1 MRKEIIKVVG
11 IFFILLIIL
20 ALILFIT
27 GRISALVFWVLV
39 IISALVAYKILPWLK
54 NK

>member
-1 MRKEIIKVVG
+1 MRKEIIKVAG

-20 ALILFIT
+20 ALILFII
-27 GRISALVFWVLV
+27 GRINTYIFWVIV
-39 IISALVAYKILPWLK
+39 VISAIVAYKILPWLK